1 MHYKALGPSLCG
13 AFLPR
18 GVKRSLLGLNS
29 TCFQARALTPWHFMQ
44 GAGRAA
50 TIVYEQCQTIRPMQ
64 CVTKMDAK
72 HKKPRTFIEQD
83 LARPPIPKLRSIY
96 LVRLGCVVRWC

>member
-64 CVTKMDAK
+64 CVTKMNVE
-72 HKKPRTFIEQD
+72 HKKAPFVESDTSPMRH
-83 LARPPIPKLRSIY
+83 LAARPA
-96 LVRLGCVVRWC
+96 